1 MAGGGGSATGKFHRS
16 NNLKNIFVE
25 VALVNMPK
33 LLFLFCFVLKNK
45 NLIWFSF
52 LTRREFF
59 LE

>member
-1 MAGGGGSATGKFHRS
+1 MAGGGESAMGKFRHS

-33 LLFLFCFVLKNK
+33 LLFLFCLKK
-45 NLIWFSF
+45 KKDLIWYSF
-52 LTRREFF
+52 LTIREFF

>member
-1 MAGGGGSATGKFHRS
+1 MAGGRGSAMGKFHPS

-33 LLFLFCFVLKNK
+33 LLFLFRFVLKNK
-45 NLIWFSF
+45 NVIWCSF
-52 LTRREFF
+52 LTRNEFF

>member
-33 LLFLFCFVLKNK
+33 LLFLFCLKK
-45 NLIWFSF
+45 QKPDLV
-52 LTRREFF
+52 
-59 LE
+59 